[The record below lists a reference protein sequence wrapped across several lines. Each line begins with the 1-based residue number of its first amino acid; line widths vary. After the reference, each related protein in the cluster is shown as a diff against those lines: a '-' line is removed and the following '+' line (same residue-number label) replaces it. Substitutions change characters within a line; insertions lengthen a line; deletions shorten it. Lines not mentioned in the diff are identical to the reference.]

1 MSFEDLA
8 VHSKLEARLDSVVY
22 LAFESWSTQ
31 EKGHFWTLYPYFQR
45 VVGNVWEGIP
55 CMKAPREQEALKGLC
70 VKIWKWSL
78 SCIEDLRVL
87 EMPLRYMPRRA
98 SGREQNQPQD
108 EMFATHRKMTP
119 SKPFDIGFG
128 DIRSLLGS
136 SQTWLW
142 FSLFWLC
149 LPFFPFGVVM
159 YILSISYIMNTCNLH
174 FDFMGN

>member
-8 VHSKLEARLDSVVY
+8 VHSKLEAHLDSVVY

-31 EKGHFWTLYPYFQR
+31 EKGHFELFIHIFR
-45 VVGNVWEGIP
+45 ELLVMCERDP
-55 CMKAPREQEALKGLC
+55 CMKAPREQEALRGLC

-108 EMFATHRKMTP
+108 EMFATYRKMTP

-128 DIRSLLGS
+128 DIWSLLGS
-136 SQTWLW
+136 SQTCFGPV
-142 FSLFWLC
+142 FSDYASHSSPLER
-149 LPFFPFGVVM
+149 
-159 YILSISYIMNTCNLH
+159 
-174 FDFMGN
+174 